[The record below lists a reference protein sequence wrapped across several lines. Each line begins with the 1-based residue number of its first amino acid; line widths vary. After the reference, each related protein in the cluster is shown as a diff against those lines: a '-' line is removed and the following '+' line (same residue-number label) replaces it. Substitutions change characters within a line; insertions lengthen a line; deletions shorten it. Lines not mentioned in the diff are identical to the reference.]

1 MKKYFFF
8 FLTSIFLSPVLS
20 AQELQVKVSYVTED
34 ATEKKPLI
42 YYSPLVKLTWA
53 DFKGKPVLS
62 SNAAA
67 ITNAGIGFKMTFH
80 SLDNVTT
87 LYITVNCNF
96 YISASWVKDGKRT
109 PYILNHEQHHFD
121 IAYIHA
127 MQLIQKLQTAK
138 YTREDYSKVI
148 EKIYYQA
155 QADLQTMQNAYD
167 TETKNSILTDKQEMW
182 DKKIDAQLALLTKQ
196 STAGL

>member
-1 MKKYFFF
+1 M
-8 FLTSIFLSPVLS
+8 LITIFLSPALS
-20 AQELQVKVSYVTED
+20 AQKLQVKVTYVTED
-34 ATEKKPLI
+34 PTEKKPLI

-67 ITNAGIGFKMTFH
+67 ITNAGIGFKMMFH
-80 SLDNVTT
+80 SQDNVTT
-87 LYITVNCNF
+87 LHITVNCNF
-96 YISASWVKDGKRT
+96 YISDSWVKDGKRT
-109 PYILNHEQHHFD
+109 PYILNHEQQHFD

-155 QADLQTMQNAYD
+155 QDNLQTMQNAYD
-167 TETKNSILTDKQEMW
+167 TETKNSVLTDQQEMW